1 MHQKRNKK
9 ILLLFFL
16 FLLIGTLNNKNLE
29 FNNFGKINEITVTGL
44 EENYNIEL
52 MKELN
57 FLKLEN
63 LFFLDKKEIKKI
75 LNKNNYIEEYFVI
88 KKYPSTLNIKVDK
101 AVFLAQIKKDNI
113 NYLLGSNGKLVRSYD
128 KENKVPMIFG
138 EVNYKYFFDFKNII
152 EESDFDYN
160 KIKNL
165 FFYKSGRWD
174 IETDNGILIRLP
186 KENLKKSL
194 NFALEIMNKNQ
205 FKKIIKIDLRQK
217 NQVII
222 NEK

>member
-1 MHQKRNKK
+1 
-9 ILLLFFL
+9 
-16 FLLIGTLNNKNLE
+16 
-29 FNNFGKINEITVTGL
+29 
-44 EENYNIEL
+44 
-52 MKELN
+52 
-57 FLKLEN
+57 
-63 LFFLDKKEIKKI
+63 
-75 LNKNNYIEEYFVI
+75 
-88 KKYPSTLNIKVDK
+88 
-101 AVFLAQIKKDNI
+101 
-113 NYLLGSNGKLVRSYD
+113 
-128 KENKVPMIFG
+128 MIFG

-174 IETDNGILIRLP
+174 IETDNGILIKIP

-194 NFALEIMNKNQ
+194 KFALEIMNKNQ

-222 NEK
+222 NEN

>member
-1 MHQKRNKK
+1 M
-9 ILLLFFL
+9 
-16 FLLIGTLNNKNLE
+16 
-29 FNNFGKINEITVTGL
+29 
-44 EENYNIEL
+44 
-52 MKELN
+52 
-57 FLKLEN
+57 
-63 LFFLDKKEIKKI
+63 
-75 LNKNNYIEEYFVI
+75 
-88 KKYPSTLNIKVDK
+88 
-101 AVFLAQIKKDNI
+101 
-113 NYLLGSNGKLVRSYD
+113 LGSNGKLVRSYD

-138 EVNYKYFFDFKNII
+138 EVNYKYFDFKNII

-222 NEK
+222 NEN

>member
-29 FNNFGKINEITVTGL
+29 FNNFGKINEIIVTGL

-88 KKYPSTLNIKVDK
+88 KKYPSTLNIKIDK
-101 AVFLAQIKKDNI
+101 AVF
-113 NYLLGSNGKLVRSYD
+113 
-128 KENKVPMIFG
+128 
-138 EVNYKYFFDFKNII
+138 
-152 EESDFDYN
+152 
-160 KIKNL
+160 
-165 FFYKSGRWD
+165 
-174 IETDNGILIRLP
+174 
-186 KENLKKSL
+186 
-194 NFALEIMNKNQ
+194 
-205 FKKIIKIDLRQK
+205 
-217 NQVII
+217 
-222 NEK
+222 

>member
-29 FNNFGKINEITVTGL
+29 FNNFGKINEIIVTGL

-88 KKYPSTLNIKVDK
+88 KKYPSTLNIKIDK

-138 EVNYKYFFDFKNII
+138 EVNYKYFFYFKNII

-222 NEK
+222 NEN